1 MTAVLGLAQ
10 PAAAQPYGAGPPS
23 APAYSYDDAR
33 QCEQVKNG
41 RTAGGALL
49 GAIIG
54 AVIGN
59 NVAHD
64 QSDGSVAGAV
74 VGGVAGGAIARNS
87 VRCDGYSQ
95 GDGYYRDPRDPNYGD
110 PRDPNYRDRR
120 SDDRS
125 GLYGGPGDPR
135 YDRGYEPR
143 YAQRACEWRT
153 MRWRDDWGRPHRE
166 RVYMCEGRDGR
177 WRPAR

>member
-1 MTAVLGLAQ
+1 MRGQVLLALGALALTLGLAQ
-10 PAAAQPYGAGPPS
+10 PAAAEPGPAQHDPRYEYGDRS
-23 APAYSYDDAR
+23 CERAR
-33 QCEQVKNG
+33 NG

-59 NVAHD
+59 NVAGD

-74 VGGVAGGAIARNS
+74 IGGVAGGAIARNS
-87 VRCDGYSQ
+87 VRCEDYAQ
-95 GDGYYRDPRDPNYGD
+95 GDAYYGD
-110 PRDPNYRDRR
+110 PRDRDFGDRPY
-120 SDDRS
+120 DDGS

-135 YDRGYEPR
+135 FDPR
-143 YAQRACEWRT
+143 YQGRTCEWRT

-166 RVYMCEGRDGR
+166 RTYMCQGRDGR